1 MRKLLAILWKE
12 VVLRFTDPTVLLLA
26 IAMPLAITALVE
38 LAFGNLVLGRGIPNM
53 NIPVGVV
60 NQDQGGQWGNFGEI
74 FSQVIISGTETSAL
88 PDDLNFE
95 LFTLRE
101 IEDEARAR
109 RMVERE
115 KLIAALFIPP
125 DFSQALANERAT
137 IRMYINDRYM
147 FRGVAFE
154 GVVETLANMISTGEV
169 TVRATV
175 KGLMGQ
181 PGMRAQLES
190 GELDETLA
198 DLALTA
204 AMPESNPIKV
214 HLASNVSQPAQI
226 ELTHYLA
233 AAIAILFSGYTALL
247 GSASLLQEK
256 AQWTLQRMVITPTR
270 PGIILGGKALGTYLK
285 GLIQMGALVGGM
297 TAMEWM
303 LSSGPSQAPK
313 INLLG
318 LFLLILVVVA
328 AATGFGVAV
337 AGFARTYAQAA
348 SYGAGILLLMA
359 LAGGVFFPVGLFP
372 QPMQAVSRLTFHYWA
387 MDGYLRLAFGGSAT
401 SILPHIVILGA
412 MGLLLVTIGGWLMRR
427 RVGVF

>member
-1 MRKLLAILWKE
+1 MKKLLAILWKE
-12 VVLRFTDPTVLLLA
+12 VVLRFTDPVVLLLA

-38 LAFGNLVLGRGIPNM
+38 LAFGNLVLGRGIPDT
-53 NIPVGVV
+53 NIPVGIV
-60 NQDQGGQWGNFGEI
+60 NQDRGGQWGNFGEI
-74 FSQVIISGTETSAL
+74 FSHVIISGTEASAL
-88 PDDLNFE
+88 SDDLSFE

-101 IEDEARAR
+101 IEDETQAR

-115 KLIAALFIPP
+115 KLIAVLFIPP
-125 DFSQALANERAT
+125 DFSEALTNERAT
-137 IRMYINDRYM
+137 IRTYINDRYM
-147 FRGVAFE
+147 FRGVAFKS
-154 GVVETLANMISTGEV
+154 VVETLANMISTGEV

-181 PGMRAQLES
+181 PHTRAQLES

-198 DLALTA
+198 ELALTA

-214 HLASNVSQPAQI
+214 HLVSNVGQSAQI

-233 AAIAILFSGYTALL
+233 AAIAIFFSGYTALL

-256 AQWTLQRMVITPTR
+256 AQWTLQRMYITPTR
-270 PGIILGGKALGTYLK
+270 PGVILGGKTLGTYLK

-297 TAMEWM
+297 TAMEWI

-318 LFLLILVVVA
+318 LFLLILVMVA
-328 AATGFGVAV
+328 AATGVGVAV

-348 SYGAGILLLMA
+348 SYGAAILLLMA
-359 LAGGVFFPVGLFP
+359 LAGGIFFPVELFP
-372 QPMQAVSRLTFHYWA
+372 QPMQALSRITFHYWA
-387 MDGYLRLAFGGSAT
+387 MDGYLKLALGASAID
-401 SILPHIVILGA
+401 ILPHIVILGA
-412 MGLLLVTIGGWLMRR
+412 MGLLLVTIGGWFLRR
-427 RVGVF
+427 RIEAF